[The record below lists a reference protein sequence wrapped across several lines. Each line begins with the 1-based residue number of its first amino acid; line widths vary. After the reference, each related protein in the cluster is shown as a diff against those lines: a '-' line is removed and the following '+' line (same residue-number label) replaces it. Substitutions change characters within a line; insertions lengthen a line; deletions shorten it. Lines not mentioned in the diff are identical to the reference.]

1 MATTRIATRGV
12 REDQVYPS
20 HPVTKKEGQ
29 VSRARLGLEV
39 LVVPLVP
46 PGRSQYLFNGGISGV
61 DFTCNPI
68 PSN

>member
-1 MATTRIATRGV
+1 MATTRIAARGV
-12 REDQVYPS
+12 REDQVYTS

-39 LVVPLVP
+39 FVVPT
-46 PGRSQYLFNGGISGV
+46 GRSQYLYSGGVSRV

-68 PSN
+68 PPN